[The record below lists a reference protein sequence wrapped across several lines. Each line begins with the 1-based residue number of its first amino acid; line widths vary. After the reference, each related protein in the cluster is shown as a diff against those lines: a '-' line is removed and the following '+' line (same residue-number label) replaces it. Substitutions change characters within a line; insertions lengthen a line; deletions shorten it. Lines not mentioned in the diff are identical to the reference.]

1 MVDLSFVASGIS
13 RWLLTA
19 SLSAVVFTLV
29 PQQIDWIVLGVMLA
43 TLVVWGTSSLDWAIA
58 GWRSL
63 LMRDNQA
70 IALIFVASLLGILF
84 AFFICF

>member
-1 MVDLSFVASGIS
+1 MVDLAFVASGVS

-29 PQQIDWIVLGVMLA
+29 PQAIDWVVLGIMLIA
-43 TLVVWGTSSLDWAIA
+43 LLIWATSSLDWAIA

-84 AFFICF
+84 AFFICL